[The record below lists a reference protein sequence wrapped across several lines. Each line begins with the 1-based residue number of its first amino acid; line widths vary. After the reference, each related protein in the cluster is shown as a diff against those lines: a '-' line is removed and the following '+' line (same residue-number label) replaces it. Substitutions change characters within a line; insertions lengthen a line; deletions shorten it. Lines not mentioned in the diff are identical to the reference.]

1 MAKKT
6 IKTEV
11 TLKTDEPK
19 TLWQRI
25 KAWFYNAESVLLAWI
40 VGAAG
45 AVTSTVSGVLAS
57 ADFTSIFAMLQSG
70 LSFTKQQLVI
80 MGIGALGM
88 GALQYWTR
96 VRGTK
101 EVAGHLVPKSN
112 A

>member
-1 MAKKT
+1 MAKQLKQ
-6 IKTEV
+6 KVEV
-11 TLKTDEPK
+11 VLEKPQTA
-19 TLWQRI
+19 WQKV
-25 KAWFYNAESVLLAWI
+25 KAWFYNAESVALAWI

-45 AVTSTVSGVLAS
+45 VVTTTVAGVLGS

-80 MGIGALGM
+80 MGIGAIGL

-101 EVAGHLVPKSN
+101 EIAGHLVPKSD